1 MWKDALQDLGNP
13 FDQEGNLKE
22 GDELQT
28 ALEIQS
34 WNNWLS
40 KQTDYS
46 TDFEEFDKEYKNI
59 KNILDKSKHIL
70 QTESYQRILHA

>member
-34 WNNWLS
+34 WNNWLA

-46 TDFEEFDKEYKNI
+46 TDFDEFDKEYQNVV
-59 KNILDKSKHIL
+59 D
-70 QTESYQRILHA
+70 